1 MVADAGVLF
10 MSCFFTGLGREYAL
24 AFAERGASVVGKYKD
39 VHFMPPLIPHF
50 KNRYQFHESNIIFQ
64 QSCSRSDLH
73 VI

>member
-39 VHFMPPLIPHF
+39 VHFMPLILRIDISF
-50 KNRYQFHESNIIFQ
+50 MNQISFFSNLIAGVIFM
-64 QSCSRSDLH
+64 
-73 VI
+73 

>member
-39 VHFMPPLIPHF
+39 VHFMPPPYTSF
-50 KNRYQFHESNIIFQ
+50 
-64 QSCSRSDLH
+64 
-73 VI
+73 